1 VLVGALAAATA
12 RGEVVALIDTHD
24 RFDPAGAA
32 AREVDL
38 SRLLWVRERGD
49 AARAL
54 KALNLVVQ
62 AGGFG
67 VVAFDLADVPP
78 RAVRQFP
85 HTTWLRLS
93 RVIEGS
99 QTVLL
104 LLGSE
109 RIARSSSGASIALE
123 GEAGARARWA
133 GQGDRARHLIGL
145 EITPRASRFH
155 LRAARYG
162 GQAGE
167 ADSAIARSHVAPA
180 SALRATARQAP
191 PALRASTFALR
202 ATVDKPARQA

>member
-1 VLVGALAAATA
+1 MG
-12 RGEVVALIDTHD
+12 
-24 RFDPAGAA
+24 
-32 AREVDL
+32 VDL

-49 AARAL
+49 VARAL

-78 RAVRQFP
+78 RAVRQLP

-123 GEAGARARWA
+123 GEAGPLGMWTGQGPRARRLA
-133 GQGDRARHLIGL
+133 GLD
-145 EITPRASRFH
+145 ITPRIIV
-155 LRAARYG
+155 AR
-162 GQAGE
+162 
-167 ADSAIARSHVAPA
+167 RTSHVARSTPHE
-180 SALRATARQAP
+180 ARGT
-191 PALRASTFALR
+191 RH
-202 ATVDKPARQA
+202 VARGT